1 MGGALWEDIKDAIE
15 QTLSFGIDVLKAVL
29 ILLGAAIIA
38 RILRRYVRSR
48 MVGTVTAE
56 NARRIV
62 ENAVTL
68 AVYLAAVTLLLTLWG
83 ATWSTLL
90 TAIGV
95 STLFVALGLQGVLQ
109 SLVAGIFV
117 LFERPYNVGDH
128 IAFTGHAFDGT
139 VEEIALRTTIVRTSD
154 GTRVVAPNSFN
165 FSQAVMNFS
174 PERAVLIVVTVHGA
188 GGFGRT
194 NEETQ
199 ALVQSA
205 LVDVPGFTAQPD
217 VTVHSRFTFLRVP
230 RLISRIPRVGLQ
242 VEQFVQ
248 DTLDH
253 ATSAKVSWTGL
264 SDPTVRE
271 EIARRLHELFP
282 DARVTVRRW

>member
-1 MGGALWEDIKDAIE
+1 MGSALWEDIKNAVE
-15 QTLSFGIDVLKAVL
+15 QTLSIGIEVLRAVL

-38 RILRRYVRSR
+38 RILRRYAR
-48 MVGTVTAE
+48 THLAETLAAE
-56 NARRIV
+56 NAKRIV

-68 AVYLAAVTLLLTLWG
+68 VVYIAAVTLLLTLWG

-128 IAFTGHAFDGT
+128 IAFSGHAFDGT
-139 VEEIALRTTIVRTSD
+139 VEEIALRTTIVRTAD

-165 FSQAVMNFS
+165 FSQAVLNYS
-174 PERAVLIVVTVHGA
+174 PEKAVLIVITVHGA
-188 GGFGRT
+188 GGSGRT
-194 NEETQ
+194 DVETK
-199 ALVQSA
+199 ALVESA
-205 LVDVPGFTAQPD
+205 LVDVPGFTAHPE
-217 VTVHSRFTFLRVP
+217 VTIQSRFARLRVP
-230 RLISRIPRVGLQ
+230 DFIARIPRFGPWSKR
-242 VEQFVQ
+242 FVQ
-248 DTLDH
+248 DTIDH
-253 ATSAKVSWTGL
+253 ATRARVSWSGL
-264 SDPTVRE
+264 SDQTVRE
-271 EIARRLHELFP
+271 EVARRLRELFP